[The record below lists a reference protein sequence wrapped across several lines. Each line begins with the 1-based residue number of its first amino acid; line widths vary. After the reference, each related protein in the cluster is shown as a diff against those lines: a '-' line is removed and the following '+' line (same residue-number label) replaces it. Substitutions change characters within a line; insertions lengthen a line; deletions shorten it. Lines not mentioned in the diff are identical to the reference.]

1 MEFLSFGVFL
11 NVVILLV
18 IYFAL
23 IKSESSKKT
32 LFLFGIFIG
41 SSALFFML
49 VFGSCFGASTPIDV
63 KTKNLTQENLKIY
76 AIAFWEDCGNGGGNY
91 VYYDKELSPNQTST
105 FCIDNDGGKFW
116 LIAKNHQSEIVFLK
130 ESTNLENDF
139 NFKIEPNQAIEI
151 EKSQYAA
158 ALTFKSD
165 KSEDLKQYIIWANII
180 LIVLLAL
187 NYFKK

>member
-76 AIAFWEDCGNGGGNY
+76 AIAFWEDFGSGGGNY
-91 VYYDKELSPNQTST
+91 VYYDKELSPNQTSI

-116 LIAKNHQSEIVFLK
+116 LIAKNHQNEIVFLK

-139 NFKIEPNQAIEI
+139 NFKIEPNQSIEI